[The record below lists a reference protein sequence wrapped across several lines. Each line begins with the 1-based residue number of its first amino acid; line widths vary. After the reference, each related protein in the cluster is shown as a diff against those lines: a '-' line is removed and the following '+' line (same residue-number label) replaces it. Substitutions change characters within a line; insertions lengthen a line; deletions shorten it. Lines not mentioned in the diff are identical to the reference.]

1 MRLPNQI
8 ESSEREMRDFKGEE
22 KIEPQTLYINRVLTV
37 NKLTVRSRTSQLV
50 LRNQDHESRSQDW
63 IEFVEEKNENIAL
76 LEATWVEVSL
86 SLLLRLTVREGE
98 ESRGQFGHFIPYYQ
112 QYIRIA
118 IACINIFWD
127 IHTIKISLGNKF
139 FSY

>member
-50 LRNQDHESRSQDW
+50 LRNQDHESRS
-63 IEFVEEKNENIAL
+63 
-76 LEATWVEVSL
+76 
-86 SLLLRLTVREGE
+86 
-98 ESRGQFGHFIPYYQ
+98 
-112 QYIRIA
+112 
-118 IACINIFWD
+118 
-127 IHTIKISLGNKF
+127 
-139 FSY
+139 